1 MEEATRS
8 MIRGW
13 PGPPGSPRLPQ
24 APGLLELGMVG
35 EPDLVLQLAPAS
47 GQDASLHAQN
57 IEIALMHNNVD
68 IGAHF

>member
-47 GQDASLHAQN
+47 GQDASLQAQN
-57 IEIALMHNNVD
+57 
-68 IGAHF
+68 